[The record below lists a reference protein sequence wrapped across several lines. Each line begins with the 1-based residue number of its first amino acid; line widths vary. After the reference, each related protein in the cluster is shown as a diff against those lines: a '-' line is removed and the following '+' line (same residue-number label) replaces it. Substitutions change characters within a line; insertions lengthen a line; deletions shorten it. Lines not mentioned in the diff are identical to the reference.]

1 MNYMP
6 NTITEMIVDGI
17 QENEEQKQNNW
28 YTFHSNGKHIVCIL
42 INMTN
47 CTSLQFFFSG
57 IRNMVSISFTSE
69 FNTENVVDMNSM
81 FADCSS
87 LVSINF
93 SNLNTKNL
101 KTMEGMF
108 HSCRSLQSIDFSN
121 LDLRN
126 VEIMYKFCYI
136 CCSLVSVN
144 FTNTRT
150 LNLTSYP
157 GMFGY
162 CVNLTSIELPNFKIR
177 NTDGMFEGCPNL
189 RYFDLRSISCHLVY
203 DLVYYVS
210 SNGTLII
217 NSNCSDLIP
226 NRFSN
231 WTIIKG

>member
-17 QENEEQKQNNW
+17 QENEEKKQNNS

-93 SNLNTKNL
+93 SNLNTRNVMDM
-101 KTMEGMF
+101 TGIF
-108 HSCRSLQSIDFSN
+108 HSCISLYSIDFSN

-126 VEIMYKFCYI
+126 VESMYKFCYW
-136 CCSLVSVN
+136 CDSLISVN
-144 FTNTRT
+144 FTNTET
-150 LNLTSYP
+150 LNVTSYTAMFGDCFNLTS
-157 GMFGY
+157 
-162 CVNLTSIELPNFKIR
+162 LELPNFKTKNI
-177 NTDGMFEGCPNL
+177 DLMFNNCPNL
-189 RYFDLRSISCHLVY
+189 RYIDLSSINCQTTSY
-203 DLVYYVS
+203 NIYS
-210 SNGTLII
+210 SLGYGFII
-217 NSNCSDLIP
+217 MEQS
-226 NRFSN
+226 
-231 WTIIKG
+231 